1 MKAANEALETRARLL
16 ATKASEIHQK
26 SERIEQLESERST
39 LDSRLSTLTGERDTL
54 VTERESLST
63 DLAAKST
70 LLNVLTKGRIA
81 QDEQMEKILSE
92 NKSLLSVR
100 DAAHHRI
107 SELEHEVAELRNH
120 AKLLDEEFGK
130 AEGQLDLIKDI
141 FLRETIR

>member
-1 MKAANEALETRARLL
+1 M
-16 ATKASEIHQK
+16 
-26 SERIEQLESERST
+26 
-39 LDSRLSTLTGERDTL
+39 
-54 VTERESLST
+54 
-63 DLAAKST
+63 
-70 LLNVLTKGRIA
+70 LTKGRIA

-107 SELEHEVAELRNH
+107 SELEHEVAQLRNR

-141 FLRETIR
+141 FLRESLR